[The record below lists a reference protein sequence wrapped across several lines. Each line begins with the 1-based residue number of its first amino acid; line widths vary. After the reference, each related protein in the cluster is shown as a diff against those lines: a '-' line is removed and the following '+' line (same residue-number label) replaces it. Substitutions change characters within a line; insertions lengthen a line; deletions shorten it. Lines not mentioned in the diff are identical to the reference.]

1 VNSEKS
7 PRWDELYELASAQ
20 EGHFSTRQ
28 AAHVGYSPQLLAK
41 YLRNGRVARVRRGV
55 YRLVH
60 FPAGDHEDLVTVW
73 LWSEREGVFSHET
86 ALALHQLSDVLPA
99 RVHLSLP
106 DGWRHRR
113 LRVPMGVVIHHADV
127 GDEDRA
133 WIGPVPV
140 TSPRRTLADC
150 AASNV
155 SPETLEKAARD
166 ALRRGIVSRTDIAG
180 IERALGRTNG
190 AR

>member
-1 VNSEKS
+1 MNEPG
-7 PRWDELYELASAQ
+7 PRWNQLYESASAQ
-20 EGHFSTRQ
+20 EGLFSTRQ
-28 AAHVGYSPQLLAK
+28 AADAGYSPQLLAK
-41 YLRNGRVARVRRGV
+41 YLLNGRVARVRRGV

-60 FPAGDHEDLVTVW
+60 FPAGEHEDLVTVW
-73 LWSEREGVFSHET
+73 LWSERAGVFSHET

-106 DGWRHRR
+106 EKWRHRR
-113 LRVPMGVVIHHADV
+113 LRVPKGVVVHHADV

-133 WIGPVPV
+133 WIGPVPA

-155 SPETLEKAARD
+155 SPETLEKATRD
-166 ALRRGIVSRTDIAG
+166 ALRRGTVSRADIAG
-180 IERALGRTNG
+180 IEGALGRTDG
-190 AR
+190 VL